1 MLHGVDLTNVPACW
15 WAKRSPPSS
24 ARPSRSP
31 ALPSEAREEALFV
44 ADRAYADAM
53 LCRGQDVAAAAKWV
67 ELVMTAVRLLVA
79 QIDSSGGRYIKVLP
93 H

>member
-1 MLHGVDLTNVPACW
+1 MLVGQTIATIQRT
-15 WAKRSPPSS
+15 AISI
-24 ARPSRSP
+24 A
-31 ALPSEAREEALFV
+31 ALPSAAREEALFV

-67 ELVMTAVRLLVA
+67 ELVMTAVRLLIA

>member
-1 MLHGVDLTNVPACW
+1 MLEQDLALLEQLELVDQTVATIRRT
-15 WAKRSPPSS
+15 AISI
-24 ARPSRSP
+24 A
-31 ALPSEAREEALFV
+31 ALPSEAREEALFA

-79 QIDSSGGRYIKVLP
+79 QIDSSGGCYLNVPPL
-93 H
+93 